1 MLPGPVQVTELA
13 QQAAQPFLEVHHAAQ
28 AAAAELESAAPG
40 TEGSQLRRE
49 LLDSMTELSAG
60 VPVRVSFLTDG
71 LEPSLAGFCAALLHR
86 AAEPAARAARLLRH
100 FWALP
105 QQAEAARLELELA
118 AASRPG
124 CAWLGCANMD
134 APAGRPQRCSGCG
147 AAAYCSAA
155 CQLTAWRAGHR
166 EACPTLRAMR
176 EKSEL

>member
-1 MLPGPVQVTELA
+1 MPPMPAQAAEFA
-13 QQAAQPFLEVHHAAQ
+13 QQAAQPFLEVHLAAQ
-28 AAAAELESAAPG
+28 AAARQLEGAAPG
-40 TEGSQLRRE
+40 TERSQLQQQLQHAAAE
-49 LLDSMTELSAG
+49 LFSMVPKKVGLLEEAPEL
-60 VPVRVSFLTDG
+60 P
-71 LEPSLAGFCAALLHR
+71 LAGFCAVLLQA
-86 AAEPAARAARLLRH
+86 AAEPAARTAGLLRR

-134 APAGRPQRCSGCG
+134 APAGRPKRCSGCR